1 MGPVRIIT
9 FGMVV
14 ATLVAGCGAGG
25 SSPGVANIGSGTST
39 TASASSSAAAGGA
52 AATGGGGGGGGAAL
66 NSSSPPGGGGGQSS
80 FAIAGNGG
88 ANLLKFSQCMRAN
101 GEPNF
106 PDPNGQGV
114 IQGSGLNPQ
123 SAQFQAAQ
131 KKCAKDLGAGGAPS
145 PAQQAQFQAKALAF
159 SACMRAHGVPDF
171 PDPQISGGHVQ
182 LKIHAGPGT
191 GLDPSSPVFQKA
203 QKDCQADLPGKAG
216 GLPVTA
222 PGAP

>member
-1 MGPVRIIT
+1 MKPAHLIPPLL
-9 FGMVV
+9 
-14 ATLVAGCGAGG
+14 ATAVLVAGCGASG
-25 SSPGVANIGSGTST
+25 SSPGVANIGSGKST

-52 AATGGGGGGGGAAL
+52 ADAGGGGAAL
-66 NSSSPPGGGGGQSS
+66 NSSSPPGGGGSESS

-88 ANLLKFSQCMRAN
+88 ANLLKFAQCMRAN